1 MRFPVD
7 RKPER
12 AVQAK
17 IRDKKKYMKKLA
29 EIVRNSG
36 KNERLDEPK
45 TRKGGSWKNEIE
57 TRGKCDIHDTS
68 STEMPGNDG
77 IIPSRVFRDSIPSK
91 MHSYLP
97 SAMVPIRLPTTLSPK
112 RISRNV

>member
-12 AVQAK
+12 AIQAK
-17 IRDKKKYMKKLA
+17 VRDKKNEYGKLA

-45 TRKGGSWKNEIE
+45 TRKGGSCKNEVDNKRQVTIS
-57 TRGKCDIHDTS
+57 GKSPSPLGASATV
-68 STEMPGNDG
+68 ND
-77 IIPSRVFRDSIPSK
+77 RLHQRLL
-91 MHSYLP
+91 YL
-97 SAMVPIRLPTTLSPK
+97 
-112 RISRNV
+112 

>member
-12 AVQAK
+12 AIQAK
-17 IRDKKKYMKKLA
+17 VRDKKKMNMKKLA

-45 TRKGGSWKNEIE
+45 TRKGGSCKNEVDNKRQVTIS
-57 TRGKCDIHDTS
+57 GKSPSPLGASATVNDRLHQKLLYLWIQNFY
-68 STEMPGNDG
+68 EM
-77 IIPSRVFRDSIPSK
+77 
-91 MHSYLP
+91 
-97 SAMVPIRLPTTLSPK
+97 
-112 RISRNV
+112 

>member
-12 AVQAK
+12 AIQAK
-17 IRDKKKYMKKLA
+17 VRDKKMNMKELA

-45 TRKGGSWKNEIE
+45 TRKGGSCKNEVDNKRQVTIS
-57 TRGKCDIHDTS
+57 GKSPSPLGASATV
-68 STEMPGNDG
+68 ND
-77 IIPSRVFRDSIPSK
+77 RLHQRRL
-91 MHSYLP
+91 YL
-97 SAMVPIRLPTTLSPK
+97 
-112 RISRNV
+112 

>member
-12 AVQAK
+12 AIQAK
-17 IRDKKKYMKKLA
+17 VRDKKMNMKELA

-45 TRKGGSWKNEIE
+45 TRKGGSCKNEVDKRQVTIS
-57 TRGKCDIHDTS
+57 GKS
-68 STEMPGNDG
+68 PSPLGASTTVND
-77 IIPSRVFRDSIPSK
+77 RLHQRLL
-91 MHSYLP
+91 YL
-97 SAMVPIRLPTTLSPK
+97 
-112 RISRNV
+112 

>member
-17 IRDKKKYMKKLA
+17 IRDKKNKYEKLA

-45 TRKGGSWKNEIE
+45 TRKGGSCKNEIE
-57 TRGKCDIHDTS
+57 TKGKCDVHGTS
-68 STEMPGNDG
+68 G

-91 MHSYLP
+91 LHAYLP
-97 SAMVPIRLPTTLSPK
+97 SAMVPIRLPTASSSK
-112 RISRNV
+112 RISKNV

>member
-12 AVQAK
+12 AIQAK
-17 IRDKKKYMKKLA
+17 VRDKKMNMKELA

-45 TRKGGSWKNEIE
+45 TRKGGSCKNEVDKRQVTIS
-57 TRGKCDIHDTS
+57 GKSPSLLGASATV
-68 STEMPGNDG
+68 NDRLH
-77 IIPSRVFRDSIPSK
+77 PK
-91 MHSYLP
+91 LLYL
-97 SAMVPIRLPTTLSPK
+97 
-112 RISRNV
+112 

>member
-12 AVQAK
+12 AIQAK
-17 IRDKKKYMKKLA
+17 VRDKKMNMKELA

-45 TRKGGSWKNEIE
+45 TRKGGSCKNEVDKRQVTIS
-57 TRGKCDIHDTS
+57 GKSPSPLGASATV
-68 STEMPGNDG
+68 ND
-77 IIPSRVFRDSIPSK
+77 RLHQRLL
-91 MHSYLP
+91 YL
-97 SAMVPIRLPTTLSPK
+97 
-112 RISRNV
+112 

>member
-12 AVQAK
+12 AIQAK
-17 IRDKKKYMKKLA
+17 VRDKKMNMKKLA

-45 TRKGGSWKNEIE
+45 TRKGGSCKNEIE
-57 TRGKCDIHDTS
+57 TKRQVTVSVSHDSLGASQLSTDPDSKRHLSEDS
-68 STEMPGNDG
+68 SSE
-77 IIPSRVFRDSIPSK
+77 
-91 MHSYLP
+91 YL
-97 SAMVPIRLPTTLSPK
+97 
-112 RISRNV
+112 

>member
-12 AVQAK
+12 AIQAK
-17 IRDKKKYMKKLA
+17 VRDKKMNMKKLA

-45 TRKGGSWKNEIE
+45 TRKGGSCKNEVDKRQVTIS
-57 TRGKCDIHDTS
+57 GKSPSPLGASATV
-68 STEMPGNDG
+68 ND
-77 IIPSRVFRDSIPSK
+77 RLHQK
-91 MHSYLP
+91 LLYL
-97 SAMVPIRLPTTLSPK
+97 
-112 RISRNV
+112 

>member
-12 AVQAK
+12 AIQAK
-17 IRDKKKYMKKLA
+17 VRDKKMNMKELA

-45 TRKGGSWKNEIE
+45 TRKGGSCKNEVDKRQVTIS
-57 TRGKCDIHDTS
+57 GKSPSPLGASATV
-68 STEMPGNDG
+68 NDHLH
-77 IIPSRVFRDSIPSK
+77 RK
-91 MHSYLP
+91 LLYL
-97 SAMVPIRLPTTLSPK
+97 
-112 RISRNV
+112 

>member
-12 AVQAK
+12 AIQAK
-17 IRDKKKYMKKLA
+17 VRDKKNEYEKLA

-45 TRKGGSWKNEIE
+45 TRKGGSCKNEVDNKRQVTIS
-57 TRGKCDIHDTS
+57 GKSPSPLGASATV
-68 STEMPGNDG
+68 NDHLHQ
-77 IIPSRVFRDSIPSK
+77 K
-91 MHSYLP
+91 LLYL
-97 SAMVPIRLPTTLSPK
+97 
-112 RISRNV
+112 

>member
-29 EIVRNSG
+29 EIVHNSG

-45 TRKGGSWKNEIE
+45 TRKGGSCKNEIE
-57 TRGKCDIHDTS
+57 TKGK
-68 STEMPGNDG
+68 
-77 IIPSRVFRDSIPSK
+77 
-91 MHSYLP
+91 
-97 SAMVPIRLPTTLSPK
+97 
-112 RISRNV
+112 

>member
-17 IRDKKKYMKKLA
+17 IRDKKKMNMKELA

-45 TRKGGSWKNEIE
+45 TRKGGSCKNEVDKRQVTIS
-57 TRGKCDIHDTS
+57 GKSPSLLGASATV
-68 STEMPGNDG
+68 ND
-77 IIPSRVFRDSIPSK
+77 RRL
-91 MHSYLP
+91 HQRLLYL
-97 SAMVPIRLPTTLSPK
+97 
-112 RISRNV
+112 

>member
-12 AVQAK
+12 AIQAK
-17 IRDKKKYMKKLA
+17 IRDKKKMNMKELA

-45 TRKGGSWKNEIE
+45 TRKGGSCKNEVDKRQVTIS
-57 TRGKCDIHDTS
+57 GKS
-68 STEMPGNDG
+68 
-77 IIPSRVFRDSIPSK
+77 PSLLGASATVKDHLHQK
-91 MHSYLP
+91 LLYL
-97 SAMVPIRLPTTLSPK
+97 
-112 RISRNV
+112 